1 MSGREPI
8 RAIPV
13 TTVRHPLQFYYRYEL
28 RFQSLPNSRK
38 ANINNVV
45 RVTDDASLNRLPDY
59 PFLLWI

>member
-1 MSGREPI
+1 VAVNPSVQFLGPLFGIHCSSG
-8 RAIPV
+8 
-13 TTVRHPLQFYYRYEL
+13 YEL